1 VIEPLHNVTGP
12 AWNWTPQREKAALAV
27 AESATIVEAAA
38 AAGVT
43 RKTIHEWLHS
53 PEFRARVDEHLDE
66 VISAARSILRRNAV
80 AAAQQLVNL
89 HAHGHNMHGVKLAA
103 SKDILDRV
111 GLKPVQEVKQENSGA
126 VTVRWE
132 YGDDSS
138 GE

>member
-1 VIEPLHNVTGP
+1 VSDPLHNVTES

-27 AESATIVEAAA
+27 AESATIVEAAGV
-38 AAGVT
+38 AGVT
-43 RKTIHEWLHS
+43 RKTIHEWLKA
-53 PEFRARVDEHLDE
+53 PEFKARVDEYLEE
-66 VISAARSILRRNAV
+66 VVSAARSIMRRNAT
-80 AAAQQLVNL
+80 AAAKTVVDLSVWGL
-89 HAHGHNMHGVKLAA
+89 PGHTTRLAA
-103 SKDILDRV
+103 AKDVLDRV